1 MKTKNICMLG
11 GTGFVGGHLADLL
24 ADRGH
29 RVRVLSRHPERHRE
43 LAVHPRIELLGCN
56 VHDSEALR
64 QALAGADVVINLVGI
79 LNESGHDGS
88 GFRRVHVE
96 LPQKIVEACVAEG
109 IPRVLHMSALNA
121 DPSEGKSAYLRTKGE
136 GERLMH
142 AAAGQGLAVT
152 SFRPSV
158 IFGPGDSFFNR
169 FAGLLRLAPGVFPL
183 ACPDARFAPVYVMDV
198 AEAFA
203 RALEDRATIGQS
215 YELCGPR
222 DYRLRELVTLTAEY
236 IGRPTLVIGLG
247 PGLSKLQARLLEW
260 APGKPFSLD
269 NYWSLQHDS
278 LCREDGLG
286 ALGITPTAVEAVV
299 PGYLAGRTQRHR
311 YNLLRRHAHR

>member
-43 LAVHPRIELLGCN
+43 LAVHPRIELVGCN
-56 VHDSEALR
+56 VHDSGALR

-79 LNESGHDGS
+79 LNESGRDGG

-121 DPSEGKSAYLRTKGE
+121 DPGEGKSAYLRTKGE
-136 GERLMH
+136 GIDAGQPVFEDLQV
-142 AAAGQGLAVT
+142 AAGASTPRQA
-152 SFRPSV
+152 
-158 IFGPGDSFFNR
+158 
-169 FAGLLRLAPGVFPL
+169 LRLAPGVFPL

-203 RALEDRATIGQS
+203 RALEDRASIGQS

-222 DYRLRELVTLTAEY
+222 DYRLRDLVALTAEY
-236 IGRPTLVIGLG
+236 IGRPTLIIGLG
-247 PGLSKLQARLLEW
+247 PALSRLQARLLEW

-299 PGYLAGRTQRHR
+299 PGYLAGRNQRHR